1 VEGPFDLLLDY
12 GALNDRP
19 PTQRDAYTSN
29 VLFGPRDR
37 MSVGSSPSVSP
48 TLSDNRAVT
57 PAGNYETMNP
67 LPRSV
72 AVDGSPRIPSP
83 ARRGL
88 GISLWQQ

>member
-1 VEGPFDLLLDY
+1 MMPGIDAQFVVDDLTKLSLVEGPFDLLLDY

-29 VLFGPRDR
+29 VLFSPRDR

-57 PAGNYETMNP
+57 PAGN
-67 LPRSV
+67 
-72 AVDGSPRIPSP
+72 
-83 ARRGL
+83 
-88 GISLWQQ
+88 